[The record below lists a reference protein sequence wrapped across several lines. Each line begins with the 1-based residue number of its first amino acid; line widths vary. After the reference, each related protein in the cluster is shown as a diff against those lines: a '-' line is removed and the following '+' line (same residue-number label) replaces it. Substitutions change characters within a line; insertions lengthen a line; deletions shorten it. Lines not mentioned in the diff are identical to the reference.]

1 MKTRELEKK
10 QFNRLFMYFKTD
22 FDRLTPIYI
31 NIASNAGSARGLF
44 SCPP

>member
-22 FDRLTPIYI
+22 FDRFTPIYI
-31 NIASNAGSARGLF
+31 NIVVNGGSIRAPF
-44 SCPP
+44 SCLP